1 MTDSEERLAQPRE
14 AFALLG
20 HDIRLEILL
29 ALLAHWDAV
38 NTEPQRYSELM
49 RAVGMEDSGKFNYHL
64 DKLRGVYLRK
74 TGDGYV
80 PTASATAL
88 YRAVLA
94 HRPTETTDR
103 TRLDP
108 GIDCPE
114 CGAKLAGVYERE
126 FFSLRCDSC
135 DGTVGTFTYPLPKNG
150 LAERTDREVLEAV
163 YDRARE
169 HVGLAR
175 RGQCPDCGG
184 ATTRTVETSVITGT
198 ESPVHINC
206 DTCTWTVRTGF
217 MLPFLTDARV
227 LAALSAVG
235 VTVEECFPWELP
247 DPTATVTDT
256 EPVQIDLVVM
266 TDEGEVTITI
276 DNKLSVRGIRTDRQ
290 ASEQSI

>member
-1 MTDSEERLAQPRE
+1 MTDGEERLAQPRE

-29 ALLAHWDAV
+29 GLLSHWDAV

-64 DKLRGVYLRK
+64 NKLRGVYLRK
-74 TGDGYV
+74 TDEGYV

-94 HRPTETTDR
+94 HRPTETPDR
-103 TRLDP
+103 THFDP
-108 GIDCPE
+108 GVDCPE
-114 CGAKLAGVYERE
+114 CGTKLAGVYERE

-135 DGTVGTFTYPLPKNG
+135 DGVVGTFTYPLPKNG
-150 LAERTDREVLEAV
+150 LAERTDREVLKAV

-169 HVGLAR
+169 HIGLAR
-175 RGQCPDCGG
+175 RGQCPDCSGT
-184 ATTRTVETSVITGT
+184 TTRTVETSAATRM
-198 ESPVHINC
+198 ESPVRISC

-247 DPTATVTDT
+247 EPTVTVTDT
-256 EPVQIDLVVM
+256 EPVQVNLVV
-266 TDEGEVTITI
+266 TTGRGEVTITI
-276 DNKLSVRGIRTDRQ
+276 DNDLSVRGIQTDRQ